1 LPPTRYGLFVHTV
14 AVVALPDVIA
24 FDLATA
30 VEVFGRVTL
39 PSAGPGYRVLVC
51 GTDPVVTAGPL
62 RIATDHGVDALA
74 TADTI
79 VVPGQDN
86 AAAETPEALLVALR
100 SAYDGGTR
108 IASICTGAFTLAAAG
123 LLDGKR
129 ATTHWLAAEVFRAM
143 YPTVDLDPDVLY
155 VDEGQVLT
163 SAGASAGLDLC
174 LHMVASDYGAA
185 VAADAARLA
194 VAPLHRSGGQAQFIL
209 RNTAPA
215 KRIAERTEL
224 DEVLAWIE
232 HEAHRDLTL
241 RDIADRAA
249 MSIRTLNRRFQ
260 AETGQTPMQ
269 WVTGVRVRHAQQ
281 LLESTVHGVE
291 KIGRDVGF
299 SSAANF
305 REQFRRLTGV
315 APQSYRNTFRDRMA
329 G

>member
-1 LPPTRYGLFVHTV
+1 VRTV
-14 AVVALPDVIA
+14 AVLALPDTVA
-24 FDLATA
+24 FDLSTP
-30 VEVFGRVTL
+30 VEVFGRVVG
-39 PSAGPGYRVLVC
+39 PSGEPGYRVLVC
-51 GTDPVVTAGPL
+51 GSAPVVDAGPL
-62 RIATDHGVDALA
+62 RIATDHGIEAA
-74 TADTI
+74 AEADTI
-79 VVPGQDN
+79 IVPGRHDVTI
-86 AAAETPEALLVALR
+86 ASPEEALRTLK
-100 SAYDGGTR
+100 SAYAAGGR
-108 IASICTGAFTLAAAG
+108 IASICTGAFTLAEAG

-129 ATTHWLAAEVFRAM
+129 ATTHWLAADLFRATF
-143 YPTVDLDPDVLY
+143 PAVHLDTDVLY

-174 LHMVASDYGAA
+174 LHMVARDYGAA
-185 VAADAARLA
+185 VGADAARLA

-209 RNTAPA
+209 RNMAPA

-224 DEVLAWIE
+224 DDVLAWIE
-232 HEAHRDLTL
+232 QEAHRDLSL
-241 RDIADRAA
+241 RDIAERAA

-281 LLESTVHGVE
+281 LLESTACGIE

-299 SSAANF
+299 SSPANF

-315 APQSYRNTFRDRMA
+315 APQSYRHTFRDRTA

>member
-1 LPPTRYGLFVHTV
+1 MHTI
-14 AVVALPDVIA
+14 AVLALPDTIA
-24 FDLATA
+24 FDLSTP
-30 VEVFGRVTL
+30 VETFGRVML
-39 PSAGPGYRVLVC
+39 PSGEPGYRLLVC
-51 GTDPVVTAGPL
+51 GTEPVVSAGPM
-62 RIATDHGVDALA
+62 RIATDHGIEAA
-74 TADTI
+74 TEADTI
-79 VVPGQDN
+79 VVPGRNDVTIGTS
-86 AAAETPEALLVALR
+86 EEVLRALK
-100 SAYDGGTR
+100 SAYAAGTR
-108 IASICTGAFTLAAAG
+108 IASICSGAFTLAEAG

-129 ATTHWLAAEVFRAM
+129 ATTHWLAADLFRATF
-143 YPTVDLDPDVLY
+143 PAVDLDPDVLY

-174 LHMVASDYGAA
+174 LHMVARDYGAA
-185 VAADAARLA
+185 VAAGAARLA
-194 VAPLHRSGGQAQFIL
+194 VAPLHRSGGKAQFIL

-215 KRIAERTEL
+215 KHIAERTEL
-224 DEVLAWIE
+224 DDVLLWIE

-241 RDIADRAA
+241 GDIAKRAA
-249 MSIRTLNRRFQ
+249 MSVRTLNRRFQ

-281 LLESTVHGVE
+281 LLESTAHGVE

-299 SSAANF
+299 SSPANF